1 MASTIFFTILFTVM
15 SYLSPSPKR
24 FFTPQASAQ
33 EALESHLLYYKT
45 VGTASYMPSENRPST
60 SQKQQF
66 TIELGVA
73 RSQEEAATALEKWE
87 KQGMKAYYTP
97 FYDGKKVI
105 YRIRKGVYHS
115 MKAARKEF
123 KNFKKTDSFS
133 PHIVKM

>member
-1 MASTIFFTILFTVM
+1 MYEGIYSFELA
-15 SYLSPSPKR
+15 
-24 FFTPQASAQ
+24 
-33 EALESHLLYYKT
+33 ESGLQCM
-45 VGTASYMPSENRPST
+45 TATTT

-133 PHIVKM
+133 PYIVKMWNFLYALLFKPLNYSHINTKALILSHFRL